1 MLACKNSNKIL
12 AAYICVSSGRQTLV
26 LVVETFLTFI
36 IEDLCM
42 IDITWQMC
50 PSSCS
55 INILSWFLTCFGPR
69 SIFSKNIRWTTLLCW
84 HLMNNRP
91 KLYCTRLHFSGTI
104 YQGFMELCGPR
115 WESLLYY
122 AEKWSMYRS
131 TFARVSQSSVR
142 RPLLFYGRFL
152 FFDLRECWCFL
163 HLARHQQFSAI
174 ISMFHQPWYRFAV
187 VLISWR
193 KPCYSLVATDLRF
206 GFGDR

>member
-152 FFDLRECWCFL
+152 FWFTRMLMFL
-163 HLARHQQFSAI
+163 TSRKAPAVFCHYINVPPALVSFCRGFNILAETLLFTCGH
-174 ISMFHQPWYRFAV
+174 RFKV
-187 VLISWR
+187 WLWW
-193 KPCYSLVATDLRF
+193 
-206 GFGDR
+206 